1 MEAQDATD
9 LTVTVRLTPQ
19 QMRALADG
27 RAVDVTIRLMPPQ
40 GADAAANAADGAMG
54 DGAVRDAGMRDGT
67 VGSKAGCMTRFGDAT
82 LSEAVAQSAVEER
95 FETAPRS
102 DGAAWPETA
111 APTEAATRSVSVE
124 WSGMAVRS
132 EAVAQPGV
140 STQSHGDMTA
150 GGTGEIRR
158 SAGTSQPTEA
168 AAAWPAGSGAAAN
181 AGNASTGD
189 SDDEAV
195 VRRAVI
201 SMDSTSNEAETLF
214 RSAIVSL
221 EGIPGNQVEGI
232 SPLYHVSAFSGPDA
246 MSAVV
251 MVSTRLGAR
260 NLVAALGAI
269 EAAHA
274 DQLDLD
280 LVDMEG
286 VTSGEPDCTV
296 PWPSA
301 SHRAAV
307 LAPWLDM
314 DPDARLGGDPVAFLL
329 AMAPDAERVGMLSD
343 NWIIGGTA

>member
-40 GADAAANAADGAMG
+40 GADAAANTADGAMG

-111 APTEAATRSVSVE
+111 APTEAATRSVSAE
-124 WSGMAVRS
+124 RSGMAVRS
-132 EAVAQPGV
+132 EAVAQPDANA
-140 STQSHGDMTA
+140 QSQDMVA
-150 GGTGEIRR
+150 GGIGETLR
-158 SAGTSQPTEA
+158 SAGASQPTES

-181 AGNASTGD
+181 AGNASAGD
-189 SDDEAV
+189 SDDETV